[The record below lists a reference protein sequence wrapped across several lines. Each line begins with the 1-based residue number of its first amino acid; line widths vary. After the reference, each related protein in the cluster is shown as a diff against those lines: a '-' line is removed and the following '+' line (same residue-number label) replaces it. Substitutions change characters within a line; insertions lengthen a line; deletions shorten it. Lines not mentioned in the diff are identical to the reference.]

1 MKIAVA
7 GGAGLVGKFAVM
19 AAENRGHEVFSI
31 SRRNGIDLIS
41 GEGLVEALGGVD
53 VVIDATNK
61 TTLSARAARKFFS
74 TVTDNLLSAEVQTG
88 VKHHVALSIV
98 GIDEIDDG
106 YYAGKLEQ
114 ERTIERGTVPY
125 TIARSSQFHEFV
137 TQQLQSMPGPIAL
150 LPKCLMRPV
159 AAREVG
165 QHLVDIAEGRP
176 LERATDL
183 VGPRN
188 EVLADL
194 ARRQIAFDGLK
205 KLVLEFPLPGI
216 FGRGMASGDLRGKGE
231 TLVGKITFDDWLES
245 HDHQNP
251 TQ

>member
-1 MKIAVA
+1 
-7 GGAGLVGKFAVM
+7 
-19 AAENRGHEVFSI
+19 
-31 SRRNGIDLIS
+31 
-41 GEGLVEALGGVD
+41 
-53 VVIDATNK
+53 
-61 TTLSARAARKFFS
+61 
-74 TVTDNLLSAEVQTG
+74 

-98 GIDEIDDG
+98 GIDEIGDG

-114 ERTIERGTVPY
+114 ERTIEIGLVPY

-150 LPKCLMRPV
+150 LPKCLLRPV

-165 QHLVDIAEGRP
+165 QHLVDIAEGKP
-176 LERATDL
+176 LKRVTDL

-188 EVLADL
+188 EVLVDL

-205 KLVLEFPLPGI
+205 KLVLEFPLPGV

-251 TQ
+251 PQ

>member
-1 MKIAVA
+1 
-7 GGAGLVGKFAVM
+7 
-19 AAENRGHEVFSI
+19 
-31 SRRNGIDLIS
+31 
-41 GEGLVEALGGVD
+41 
-53 VVIDATNK
+53 
-61 TTLSARAARKFFS
+61 
-74 TVTDNLLSAEVQTG
+74 
-88 VKHHVALSIV
+88 
-98 GIDEIDDG
+98 
-106 YYAGKLEQ
+106 
-114 ERTIERGTVPY
+114 
-125 TIARSSQFHEFV
+125 
-137 TQQLQSMPGPIAL
+137 
-150 LPKCLMRPV
+150 MRPV

-165 QHLVDIAEGRP
+165 EHLVDIAEGRP

-231 TLVGKITFDDWLES
+231 TLVGKTTFGDWLES

-251 TQ
+251 HQ

>member
-1 MKIAVA
+1 
-7 GGAGLVGKFAVM
+7 
-19 AAENRGHEVFSI
+19 
-31 SRRNGIDLIS
+31 
-41 GEGLVEALGGVD
+41 
-53 VVIDATNK
+53 
-61 TTLSARAARKFFS
+61 
-74 TVTDNLLSAEVQTG
+74 

-114 ERTIERGTVPY
+114 ERTIQRGAVPY

-137 TQQLQSMPGPIAL
+137 TQQLHGIPGPIAL

-165 QHLVDIAEGRP
+165 EHLVDIAEGRP

-231 TLVGKITFDDWLES
+231 TLVGKTCFDDWLES
-245 HDHQNP
+245 HDQQNLP
-251 TQ
+251 Q

>member
-1 MKIAVA
+1 MRIAVA
-7 GGAGLVGKFAVM
+7 GGAGLVGKFVVT
-19 AAENRGHEVFSI
+19 AAENRGHEVVSI
-31 SRRNGIDLIS
+31 SRRNGIDLTS
-41 GEGLVEALGGVD
+41 GEGLVEALNGVD
-53 VVIDATNK
+53 VVIDVTNK
-61 TTLSARAARKFFS
+61 TTLSAKAARRFFS
-74 TVTDNLLSAEVQTG
+74 TVTDNLLSAEAQTG

-98 GIDEIDDG
+98 GIDGIDDG

-114 ERTIERGTVPY
+114 ERTIDRGKIPY

-137 TQQLQSMPGPIAL
+137 TQQLQGMPGPIAL
-150 LPKCLMRPV
+150 FPKSLMRPV
-159 AAREVG
+159 SAREVG
-165 QHLVDIAEGRP
+165 QHLLDIAEGRA
-176 LERATDL
+176 LRRATDL

-205 KLVLEFPLPGI
+205 KLVLEFPLPGV

-231 TLVGKITFDDWLES
+231 TLVGKTTFDDWLES

-251 TQ
+251 LQ